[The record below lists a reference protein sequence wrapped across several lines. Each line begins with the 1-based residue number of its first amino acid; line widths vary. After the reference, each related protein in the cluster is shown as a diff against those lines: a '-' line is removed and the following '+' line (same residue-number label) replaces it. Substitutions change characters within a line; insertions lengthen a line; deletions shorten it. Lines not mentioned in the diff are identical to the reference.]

1 VGADAGAREVLK
13 RGCYRFNGIEHVEE
27 LGLDMAFYRSYDP
40 AIGRWLQVDPKAESF
55 ATMSPYTGMGNNP
68 ILYTDYLDDSIRV
81 AQEHRELMGQVLSA
95 VFGDQAS
102 NFGYSSTGSTITN
115 MIFGESTEITLNSGE
130 TITKNASEGGGAL
143 SVLVGENDVSE
154 NTILVDPNSSSTMKV
169 MTVTSAYYNE
179 GPIDPTGPPRFKPMS
194 VQTNLADKTFHE
206 IGHVRYRGKSQDKTL
221 DFNNRARSI
230 LKLKSRPYDETHNR
244 KVN

>member
-1 VGADAGAREVLK
+1 
-13 RGCYRFNGIEHVEE
+13 
-27 LGLDMAFYRSYDP
+27 
-40 AIGRWLQVDPKAESF
+40 
-55 ATMSPYTGMGNNP
+55 
-68 ILYTDYLDDSIRV
+68 
-81 AQEHRELMGQVLSA
+81 
-95 VFGDQAS
+95 
-102 NFGYSSTGSTITN
+102 